1 MLYRLV
7 LVFAAIVTILGAVLV
22 RAQVDRPGPTY
33 PLWEYR
39 TELLRGAGA
48 QDLPETALNEMGRQ
62 GWELTALTRREVRVQ
77 DSMQTEAVYVFKR
90 SKMDA
95 RR

>member
-1 MLYRLV
+1 MRYRLAF
-7 LVFAAIVTILGAVLV
+7 VFAALVTIAGAVFV

-39 TELLRGAGA
+39 TELLRGPGM
-48 QDLPETALNEMGRQ
+48 QDMSEATLNDMGRQ
-62 GWELTALTRREVRVQ
+62 GWELTALTRREIRVQ
-77 DSMQTEAVYVFKR
+77 DSMQTETVYVFKR